1 MKARHITP
9 EQILESVISQDI
21 NQWLHK
27 KGDDV
32 HKYVIFLDRV
42 CEIAE
47 VIRGSFER
55 ARNLKGN
62 EEGQYVR
69 IEGDGYD
76 YQPTVDTGSE
86 GA

>member
-1 MKARHITP
+1 MTERTTKHITP
-9 EQILESVISQDI
+9 EQILEYVISQDI

-42 CEIAE
+42 CEISE
-47 VIRGSFER
+47 VIRGSFEKVK
-55 ARNLKGN
+55 NLKGN
-62 EEGQYVR
+62 EGGKCSR

-76 YQPTVDTGSE
+76 FEQKVP
-86 GA
+86 